1 MVGGGI
7 DDWNFFL
14 FVAVADGWIFFWL
27 RFFFFFFFFVFVLW
41 LLVVFTVVGFEFA
54 IVYVVFG
61 LWVREKK
68 I

>member
-7 DDWNFFL
+7 DDWNFFFL
-14 FVAVADGWIFFWL
+14 FVAIADGWIFFWL
-27 RFFFFFFFFVFVLW
+27 RFFFFFFLVW
-41 LLVVFTVVGFEFA
+41 SLVVLTVVGFEFA

-61 LWVREKK
+61 LWVRERK

>member
-1 MVGGGI
+1 MV
-7 DDWNFFL
+7 
-14 FVAVADGWIFFWL
+14 VVDGWIFFFL
-27 RFFFFFFFFVFVLW
+27 SVLW
-41 LLVVFTVVGFEFA
+41 PLMMLTVVGSEFA